1 MFASSRDSLHC
12 RPDYQAAFRALG
24 IDADAIFNH
33 RTIKAWRDLPDR
45 QNCTLDLP
53 PELGGRRLHV
63 KRYFGRRRRT
73 RADAAKSEI
82 HGLELLEAHGIATT
96 PLVAW
101 GHLRDGR
108 SFVITEDL
116 VGYAP
121 ADRLLERGLQFD
133 RLLELTA
140 ALAAR
145 LHDAGL
151 HHRDLYLCHFFAR
164 PRDGKDRHSGRQ
176 TVLDVERDLRII
188 DAARVRALPR
198 LRSRRWIIKD
208 LAQFW
213 YSTQSLPVSDEQRRR
228 WLATYAQRRG
238 ITDSR
243 LRGPV
248 IRKAAWIAAH
258 DAVLRRRQPKRNIS
272 IPDEATR
279 PRVGGSPC

>member
-1 MFASSRDSLHC
+1 MFSSSLDSLHC
-12 RPDYQAAFRALG
+12 RPDYQEAFRALG

-33 RTIKAWRDLPDR
+33 ASIKPWRDLPDR

-53 PELGGRRLHV
+53 PELGGHRLHV
-63 KRYFGRRRRT
+63 KRYSRGRRV
-73 RADAAKSEI
+73 RAAAARAEI
-82 HGLELLEAHGIATT
+82 HGLELLEAHGIAST

-101 GHLRDGR
+101 GHLPDGR
-108 SFVITEDL
+108 GFIITEDL
-116 VGYAP
+116 IGYAP

-133 RLLELTA
+133 RLLEPTA

-151 HHRDLYLCHFFAR
+151 HHRDLYLCHFFAL
-164 PRDGKDRHSGRQ
+164 PRDGKDRHTGRH
-176 TVLDVERDLRII
+176 TVLDIERDLRII

-213 YSTQSLPVSDEQRRR
+213 YSTQSLPVTDEQRRR

-238 ITDSR
+238 VTDSR

-248 IRKAAWIAAH
+248 IRKAALIAAH